1 MIPIMNHDWCK
12 WQQRRSL
19 RDMKPTSRA
28 IVIGGG
34 IAGPAVSLFLQR
46 GGVEPQLFEAYAEP
60 STIGGGFQI
69 APNGMRVLNAL
80 GLADQVA
87 AAGAPS
93 NAFAFRNRQ
102 GRALGHIRLRRSG
115 YGVTILRAAFHRILL
130 EETERRGL
138 SISYGK
144 RLSAIEDTGRAI
156 VARFDDGSEA
166 RGDVLLAADGVHSRV
181 RGLLFPAHAHPR
193 YTGVI
198 GVGGFAESAS
208 AAPRDPND
216 AHQLNFTVGPR
227 LQFGY
232 ANVCARQPRWGWW
245 CHLPQE
251 TELARQDLQ
260 AISDADMRAR
270 VLQAFRGWHSP
281 VESLVSDTRQIM
293 RTAIYDVPTMPT
305 WHRGR
310 AMLLGDAAHAMS
322 PAGGQGASLAL
333 EDAMA
338 VGQRLAAGRTP
349 VESVFAEVESLLRR
363 RAERMVRQ
371 AAENDARQLKELGA
385 FGEWMRDRLFPL
397 FVPLVARELE
407 RQYGALQAST

>member
-349 VESVFAEVESLLRR
+349 VESVFAEVESLLRG

>member
-1 MIPIMNHDWCK
+1 MIHIRKDDWRGP
-12 WQQRRSL
+12 QARRTVKG
-19 RDMKPTSRA
+19 MTHTSRA
-28 IVIGGG
+28 IIIGGG
-34 IAGPAVSLFLQR
+34 IAGPAASLFLQR
-46 GGVEPQLFEAYAEP
+46 GGIEPRIFEAYPEP
-60 STIGGGFQI
+60 ATIGGGFQI

-371 AAENDARQLKELGA
+371 AAENDARQLKELGG